1 MTARNRH
8 KLIYAAFA
16 ILTLV
21 VILYLS
27 LIARRPLRREFEVV
41 GILIPARESRP
52 MLYPEEGQFTSAD
65 FMIVQQSVNRPT
77 VTEPISDR
85 QSDSAL
91 IEHDCGTLTITI
103 DGDRNVALNTDS
115 MGTLNDTSQLATKLT
130 EVFQQ
135 RAAQRAYLP
144 GMETRADLPDIQRI
158 PRTVLIR
165 GTLSAG
171 YGDVV
176 RLIDL
181 LKELRANPIGLQIH
195 HLPA

>member
-1 MTARNRH
+1 MTGRNSH

-21 VILYLS
+21 AILYLS
-27 LIARRPLRREFEVV
+27 LIARRPLRRESEVV

-52 MLYPEEGQFTSAD
+52 MLYPEEGQFTSDD

-77 VTEPISDR
+77 VTKPISDR
-85 QSDSAL
+85 RADAAL
-91 IEHDCGTLTITI
+91 IDHDCGTLTITI
-103 DGDRNVALNTDS
+103 DGDGNIALNIDS
-115 MGTLNDTSQLATKLT
+115 MRTLNDTSQLATKLT
-130 EVFQQ
+130 EAFQQ

-165 GTLSAG
+165 GTLSAR
-171 YGDVV
+171 YDDVV
-176 RLIDL
+176 KLIVL

>member
-1 MTARNRH
+1 MIARN
-8 KLIYAAFA
+8 KLIFA
-16 ILTLV
+16 VFAVLTLV
-21 VILYLS
+21 VALYLS
-27 LIARRPLRREFEVV
+27 LIARRPHRSESEVV

-52 MLYPEEGQFTSAD
+52 MLYPEEGPFTSDD
-65 FMIVQQSVNRPT
+65 FMIVQQSVNRPA
-77 VTEPISDR
+77 VPEPISDR
-85 QSDSAL
+85 LTDVAL
-91 IEHDCGTLTITI
+91 IEHDCGTLTVTI

-135 RAAQRAYLP
+135 RVAQRAYLP

-165 GTLSAG
+165 GALLAR

-176 RLIDL
+176 TLIAL
-181 LKELRANPIGLQIH
+181 LKELRANPIGLQID